1 MSFSKKKLSIVLV
14 IALALFS
21 FKQADDYFEVSK
33 NLEIFS
39 AVYKELHTGYVDEIK
54 PGDMMKKGIDA
65 MMMSLDPYTNFYTE
79 SQAEDAMIQRSGEF
93 GGIGCSSMKR
103 GDYIYITV
111 VHKGLPADIAG
122 LKVGDK
128 LLEINGKSFIG
139 KSIDESSNALR
150 GAPNTKLNITIDRA
164 GNKLSMEITRQEIKT
179 KNVTYYGMVNQEVGY
194 MKLEHFMAGAGEEVK
209 NALVDL
215 KSKGAKNIILDLRD
229 NGGGL
234 LHEAVHIVNVF
245 VPINTLVT
253 TTKGRLQE
261 EFREYFTLNNAIDA
275 KIPLVVLV
283 NQYSASASEIVS
295 GAIQDLDR
303 GIVIGRNT
311 FGKGLVQNTR
321 SLPYRTQM
329 KLTVAKYYIPSGRC
343 IQLLDYSKRNSDGS
357 AGIIPDSLRKAFK
370 TKNNRKVFDG
380 GGVKPD
386 ILVDDA
392 QKPNIVKLL
401 ESNYI
406 YFDYATHYFSKNKQI
421 SDSKTFTLSETD
433 YQDFKSYI
441 SSNQFTY
448 TTSSETAI
456 KQLKEKLK
464 NDAYDQ
470 QMSNEIAQLENK
482 MNAVKSSDLDKNKN
496 EILKALQLEIVR
508 RYFYEESKIENS
520 FAIDEHFKKALDLFN
535 DPVKYNQLL
544 SPLN

>member
-1 MSFSKKKLSIVLV
+1 MSFSKKKLSFALVLI
-14 IALALFS
+14 IALYG

-103 GDYIYITV
+103 GEYIYITV

-122 LKVGDK
+122 VKVGDK
-128 LLEINGKSFIG
+128 LLEINGKSFVG
-139 KSIDESSNALR
+139 KSIDESSNAMR
-150 GAPNTKLNITIDRA
+150 GAPNTKLNLTVDRA
-164 GNKLSMEITRQEIKT
+164 GAKISMEITRQEIKT

-261 EFREYFTLNNAIDA
+261 EFREYYTLNNAIDA
-275 KIPLVVLV
+275 KIPLAVLV

-343 IQLLDYSKRNSDGS
+343 IQLLDYSKRNPDGS
-357 AGIIPDSLRKAFK
+357 AGTIPDSLRKAFK

-386 ILVDDA
+386 IILDDA

-421 SDSKTFTLSETD
+421 SDSKSFKLSESD
-433 YQDFKSYI
+433 YQDFKTYI
-441 SSNQFTY
+441 TTNNFTY

-456 KQLKEKLK
+456 KNLKEKLK
-464 NDAYDQ
+464 TDAYDL
-470 QMSNEIAQLENK
+470 QMANEIAQLESK
-482 MNAVKSSDLDKNKN
+482 LSTVKSSDLDKNKD

-508 RYFYEESKIENS
+508 RYHYEESKIENS
-520 FAIDEHFKKALDLFN
+520 FAIDEHFKKAIELFN
-535 DPVKYNQLL
+535 DPAKYNQMLA
-544 SPLN
+544 PLN

>member
-1 MSFSKKKLSIVLV
+1 MSFSKKKMSFALVLI
-14 IALALFS
+14 IALYG

-65 MMMSLDPYTNFYTE
+65 MMGSLDPYTNFYTE

-103 GDYIYITV
+103 GEYIYITV
-111 VHKGLPADIAG
+111 VHKGLPADVAG
-122 LKVGDK
+122 VKVGDK
-128 LLEINGKSFIG
+128 LLEINGKSFVS
-139 KSIDESSNALR
+139 KSIDESSNAMR
-150 GAPNTKLNITIDRA
+150 GAPNTKLNLTVDRA
-164 GNKLSMEITRQEIKT
+164 GTKISMEITRQEIKT

-261 EFREYFTLNNAIDA
+261 EFREYYTLNNAIDA
-275 KIPLVVLV
+275 KIPLAVLV

-343 IQLLDYSKRNSDGS
+343 IQLLDYSKRNPDGS
-357 AGIIPDSLRKAFK
+357 AGTIPDSLRKAFK

-386 ILVDDA
+386 IILDDA

-406 YFDYATHYFSKNKQI
+406 YFDYATYYFSKNKQI
-421 SDSKTFTLSETD
+421 SDSKSFKLSESD
-433 YQDFKSYI
+433 YQEFKTYI
-441 SSNQFTY
+441 TTNNFTY

-456 KQLKEKLK
+456 KNLKEKLK
-464 NDAYDQ
+464 ADAYDQ
-470 QMSNEIAQLENK
+470 QLTNELTQLENK
-482 MNAVKSSDLDKNKN
+482 INSVKSSDLDKNKD

-508 RYFYEESKIENS
+508 RYHYEESKIENS
-520 FAIDEHFKKALDLFN
+520 FAIDEHFKKAIELFN
-535 DPVKYNQLL
+535 DPTKYNQMLA
-544 SPLN
+544 PLN

>member
-1 MSFSKKKLSIVLV
+1 MSFSKKKISVLIVIIITLYG
-14 IALALFS
+14 

-103 GDYIYITV
+103 GEYIYITV
-111 VHKGLPADIAG
+111 VHKGLPADVAG
-122 LKVGDK
+122 VKVGDK

-139 KSIDESSNALR
+139 KSIDESSNAMR
-150 GAPNTKLNITIDRA
+150 GAPNTKLNLTVDRA
-164 GNKLSMEITRQEIKT
+164 GTKISMEITRQEIKT

-261 EFREYFTLNNAIDA
+261 EFREYFTLNNAIDS
-275 KIPLVVLV
+275 KIPLAVLV

-343 IQLLDYSKRNSDGS
+343 IQLLDYSKRNPDGS
-357 AGIIPDSLRKAFK
+357 AGTIADSLRKAFK

-386 ILVDDA
+386 IIIDDA

-406 YFDYATHYFSKNKQI
+406 YFDYATYYFSKNKQI
-421 SDSKTFTLSETD
+421 SDSKTFKLSESD
-433 YQDFKSYI
+433 YQDFKTYI
-441 SSNQFTY
+441 STNNFTY

-464 NDAYDQ
+464 ADAYDQ
-470 QMSNEIAQLENK
+470 QLANEIAQIESKINS
-482 MNAVKSSDLDKNKN
+482 VKSSDLDKNKD

-508 RYFYEESKIENS
+508 RYHYEESKIENS
-520 FAIDEHFKKALDLFN
+520 FAIDEHFKKAIELFN
-535 DPVKYNQLL
+535 NPSKYNQILA
-544 SPLN
+544 PLN

>member
-470 QMSNEIAQLENK
+470 QMANEIAQLENK

-508 RYFYEESKIENS
+508 RYYYEESKIENS